1 MIYGP
6 GSILAK
12 LLRAS
17 SPMRTLC
24 GFLIAPL
31 LIVPSALSAQAPAK
45 PLTPDSLPQFLTS
58 YERNLIPLE
67 GAYGE
72 IENDPLPLYDEN
84 GQPLGHRPLEDRR
97 KALADLRVTLHQL
110 SDKPRELRLALK
122 LFFDTE
128 DLNDDLY
135 DLAQIA
141 YDNDREDLGRRL
153 SDVVNALD
161 HNRAQIENY
170 ALTLAEETEA
180 RVEELE
186 KRTQKVEPPHKG
198 PAKK

>member
-1 MIYGP
+1 MCSP
-6 GSILAK
+6 GSFLAK

-17 SPMRTLC
+17 SPMRTPC
-24 GFLIAPL
+24 GFLFVPL
-31 LIVPSALSAQAPAK
+31 LIVSAAQSAETPSK
-45 PLTPDSLPQFLTS
+45 PLTPDSLPQFLTN

-97 KALADLRVTLHQL
+97 KALADLRETLHQL

-122 LFFDTE
+122 LFFETE

-141 YDNDREDLGRRL
+141 YDNDREELGKRL
-153 SDVVNALD
+153 ADVVNALD
-161 HNRAQIENY
+161 LNRALIENY
-170 ALTLAEETEA
+170 ALALAEETEA

-186 KRTQKVEPPHKG
+186 KRNQKLEPPHKG